1 LGRESVEADA
11 ANRSVF
17 VQELL
22 LALMSAPTDN
32 VSSEREC
39 SWSSVEDLLSDSDG
53 SLSRSVTGNDTDAA
67 AAADLCDEPLS
78 IGVANCLAVDS
89 QKVAC
94 WRAGVS

>member
-1 LGRESVEADA
+1 
-11 ANRSVF
+11 VF
-17 VQELL
+17 VQELLL

-67 AAADLCDEPLS
+67 AANHCDEPLS

>member
-1 LGRESVEADA
+1 
-11 ANRSVF
+11 VF
-17 VQELL
+17 VQELLL

-39 SWSSVEDLLSDSDG
+39 SWSSVEDLLSDG

-89 QKVAC
+89 QKVAY